1 MEILKAVLTWI
12 DIIIMVLF
20 IGLVAIQT
28 SRSEGIFSPGAADS
42 MFGKA
47 KPGFDDNLS
56 RLDPDSGSVD
66 VRADRGR
73 DLHALMVHIEKL
85 TLGVLQ
91 ANCYLV
97 QCLHNAPD
105 RLSSTPD
112 WSQSACLARLHALGD
127 PPVAA
132 ISGNARAL

>member
-20 IGLVAIQT
+20 IGLVAFQT

-56 RLDPDSGSVD
+56 RWTLILAVSMFV
-66 VRADRGR
+66 
-73 DLHALMVHIEKL
+73 L
-85 TLGVLQ
+85 TAVVT
-91 ANCYLV
+91 YM
-97 QCLHNAPD
+97 P
-105 RLSSTPD
+105 
-112 WSQSACLARLHALGD
+112 
-127 PPVAA
+127 
-132 ISGNARAL
+132 

>member
-47 KPGFDDNLS
+47 KPGFDNLS
-56 RLDPDSGSVD
+56 RLTLILAVSMFV
-66 VRADRGR
+66 
-73 DLHALMVHIEKL
+73 L
-85 TLGVLQ
+85 TAVVT
-91 ANCYLV
+91 YM
-97 QCLHNAPD
+97 P
-105 RLSSTPD
+105 
-112 WSQSACLARLHALGD
+112 
-127 PPVAA
+127 
-132 ISGNARAL
+132 

>member
-28 SRSEGIFSPGAADS
+28 SRAEGIFSPGAADS

-56 RLDPDSGSVD
+56 RLTLILAVTMF
-66 VRADRGR
+66 V
-73 DLHALMVHIEKL
+73 L
-85 TLGVLQ
+85 TAVVT
-91 ANCYLV
+91 YM
-97 QCLHNAPD
+97 P
-105 RLSSTPD
+105 
-112 WSQSACLARLHALGD
+112 
-127 PPVAA
+127 
-132 ISGNARAL
+132 

>member
-56 RLDPDSGSVD
+56 RLTLILAVTMF
-66 VRADRGR
+66 V
-73 DLHALMVHIEKL
+73 L
-85 TLGVLQ
+85 TAVVT
-91 ANCYLV
+91 YM
-97 QCLHNAPD
+97 P
-105 RLSSTPD
+105 
-112 WSQSACLARLHALGD
+112 
-127 PPVAA
+127 
-132 ISGNARAL
+132 